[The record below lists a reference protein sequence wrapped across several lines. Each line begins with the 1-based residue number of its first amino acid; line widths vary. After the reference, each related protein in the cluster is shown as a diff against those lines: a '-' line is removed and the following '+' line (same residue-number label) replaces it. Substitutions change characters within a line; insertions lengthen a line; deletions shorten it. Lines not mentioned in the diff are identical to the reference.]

1 MQQIEG
7 ASGSVNLVNALKDE
21 LKAANITYA
30 ELAQRIGMSE
40 SSVKRM
46 FSKQDMPLSRI
57 DEICLAAKFTFEDLA
72 RKVVEQTPLAQELTL
87 EQEYAVMGDPKLL
100 LVAICALS
108 QWTFEQILET
118 YKLSEPEVVARLVRL
133 DKLGVIELKP
143 QNRYRL
149 KVAKT
154 FKWHSEGPLMKYF
167 REAVLPDYF
176 RGSFARDGEAVHL
189 VHGSISE
196 AIAPNFVERLQRIGA
211 DFSAQHLADQKLK
224 PEQKRG
230 YTLILAIRQW
240 EFEAFTALRRPDA
253 EPEAKTS
260 VRQKNR

>member
-1 MQQIEG
+1 MMAGTQMLIE
-7 ASGSVNLVNALKDE
+7 VLKDE
-21 LKAANITYA
+21 LKLAGITYA

-46 FSKQDMPLSRI
+46 FSKRDMPLTRI
-57 DEICLAAKFTFEDLA
+57 DEICQACKFTFDELA
-72 RKVVEQTPLAQELTL
+72 RRVADATPLVTELTP
-87 EQEYAVMGDPKLL
+87 EQERAVMQDKKLL

-108 QWTFEQILET
+108 QWTFEQILDSYRLTEAE
-118 YKLSEPEVVARLVRL
+118 LVARFVKL

-143 QNRYRL
+143 LNRYRL

-154 FKWHSEGPLMKYF
+154 FRWRPDGPLMKYF

-176 RGSFARDGEAVHL
+176 SGRFARDGETVHM

-196 AIAPNFVERLQRIGA
+196 AIAPVFVERLKRIGQ

-224 PEQKRG
+224 PELKRG
-230 YTLILAIRQW
+230 YTLILAMRQW
-240 EFEAFTALRRPDA
+240 EFAAFTELRRTPPQGG
-253 EPEAKTS
+253 E
-260 VRQKNR
+260 

>member
-1 MQQIEG
+1 MAGTQMLIE
-7 ASGSVNLVNALKDE
+7 VLKDE
-21 LKAANITYA
+21 LKLAGITYA

-46 FSKQDMPLSRI
+46 FSKRDMPLTRI
-57 DEICLAAKFTFEDLA
+57 DEICQACKFTFDELA
-72 RKVVEQTPLAQELTL
+72 RRVVDATPLVTELTP
-87 EQEYAVMGDPKLL
+87 EQERAVMQDKKLL

-108 QWTFEQILET
+108 QWTFEQILDSYRLTEAE
-118 YKLSEPEVVARLVRL
+118 LVARFVKL

-143 QNRYRL
+143 LNRYRL

-154 FKWHSEGPLMKYF
+154 FRWRPDGPLMKYF

-176 RGSFARDGEAVHL
+176 SGRFARDGETVHM

-196 AIAPNFVERLQRIGA
+196 ATAPVFVERLKRVGQ

-224 PEQKRG
+224 PELKRG
-230 YTLILAIRQW
+230 YTLILAMRQW
-240 EFEAFTALRRPDA
+240 EFAAFTELRRAPPQA
-253 EPEAKTS
+253 G
-260 VRQKNR
+260 V

>member
-1 MQQIEG
+1 MMAGTQMLIE
-7 ASGSVNLVNALKDE
+7 VLKDE
-21 LKAANITYA
+21 LKLAGITYA

-46 FSKQDMPLSRI
+46 FSKRDMPLTRI
-57 DEICLAAKFTFEDLA
+57 DEICQACKFTFDELA
-72 RKVVEQTPLAQELTL
+72 RRVVDATPLVTELTP
-87 EQEYAVMGDPKLL
+87 EQERAVMQDKKLL

-108 QWTFEQILET
+108 QWTFEQILDSYRLTEAE
-118 YKLSEPEVVARLVRL
+118 LVARFVKL

-143 QNRYRL
+143 LNRYRL

-154 FKWHSEGPLMKYF
+154 FRWRPDGPLMKYF

-176 RGSFARDGEAVHL
+176 SGRFARDGETVHM

-196 AIAPNFVERLQRIGA
+196 ATAPVFVERLKRVGQ

-224 PEQKRG
+224 PELKRG
-230 YTLILAIRQW
+230 YTLILAMRQW
-240 EFEAFTALRRPDA
+240 EFAAFTELRRAPPQA
-253 EPEAKTS
+253 G
-260 VRQKNR
+260 V